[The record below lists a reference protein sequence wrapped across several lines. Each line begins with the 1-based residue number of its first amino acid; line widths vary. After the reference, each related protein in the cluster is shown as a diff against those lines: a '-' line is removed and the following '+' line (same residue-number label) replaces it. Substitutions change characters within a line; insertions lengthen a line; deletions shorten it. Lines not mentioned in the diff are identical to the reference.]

1 VAPSEQAAEPG
12 SLKARLAEEM
22 RSAMKARERIRL
34 GALRLL
40 ATSVKNREVELR
52 HPLSDDEF
60 VEIAQREI
68 KRRREAIE
76 SYEKAGRPDRAA
88 LEQEEQGVLEAYVP
102 AGLSEQEIE
111 ALVDEAIADTGATT
125 PGDMGRVMGAVM
137 SKAKGRVDGKAVQAL
152 VRARLEA
159 GEPTTSP

>member
-1 VAPSEQAAEPG
+1 MAPSDQAAEPG

-22 RSAMKARERIRL
+22 QAAMRARERVRL

-76 SYEKAGRPDRAA
+76 SYDKAGRPDRAA
-88 LEQEEQGVLEAYVP
+88 LEREEQDVLEAYVP

-111 ALVDEAIADTGATT
+111 ALVDDAIAATGASTA
-125 PGDMGRVMGAVM
+125 GDMGRVMGSVM
-137 SKAKGRVDGKAVQAL
+137 SKAKGRADGKAVQAL

-159 GEPTTSP
+159 GEPTSSP